1 MPQIAH
7 SLLALDI
14 SANFLGA
21 LPPVLAICENLEE
34 LNVASNPL
42 RVLPVFLADLSN
54 LCVLIA
60 DSTGITT
67 LPDALVDLEKLHT
80 ISVRRNKLHSL
91 PSWLCLLPALQTLCV
106 DGNPFQGPWKALVDP
121 LLARVP
127 ATPAYPPSSPIMP
140 AALSPNTD
148 TEAEN
153 DTDATDDGDFSDN
166 EAPHPEFID
175 SPHHEEDH
183 TIIPDRTPLMA
194 RSTTSP
200 FPSSTSRM
208 DQPRKLTRTRTTPN
222 RSYFDQNRANEPP
235 VPPMPSASELPR
247 RDEVRKM
254 KSAGDLRRAKS
265 GAASSEDVEDMPKGT
280 YGTKHP
286 TSLSSTNLLSMG
298 ENPSQ
303 TTLAS
308 MEPSFSSRFAALGPN
323 TPLSTGSRPAVVN
336 AARPQLSQSMWEKS
350 GPSAG
355 EPMSRSS
362 SFTPIPGT
370 PSHDNDR
377 RRPPTREKNSRWG
390 FLKKMSMGKMKPDAP
405 HTSPSGSPSS
415 SRIAPSMRPHT
426 SAGIPSGQFG
436 SVTARGSRV
445 PQTETRVIPTIA
457 AAPEPPKDPPLKAP
471 SSSYP
476 SLSPTLGP
484 PSPSLLAP
492 PSTLPRT
499 KRRSFLPIDAPGGM
513 SLTIPENS
521 PFVSGLAVSSETDES
536 ETRTTGLPSPTL
548 SQEYIRREEDR
559 AREAYMRA
567 LRSVMA
573 YLRDMNDLSV
583 GQPGAPLSMYGHPD
597 EQPGGARSRR
607 PTVVERDGNTSSG
620 GFDTPPHLRP
630 ADSLSGTRS
639 GTSSATLS
647 MATTDSAGSS
657 EERKFKDSKE
667 TRSHAVQEIIK

>member
-1 MPQIAH
+1 M
-7 SLLALDI
+7 
-14 SANFLGA
+14 
-21 LPPVLAICENLEE
+21 
-34 LNVASNPL
+34 
-42 RVLPVFLADLSN
+42 
-54 LCVLIA
+54 
-60 DSTGITT
+60 
-67 LPDALVDLEKLHT
+67 
-80 ISVRRNKLHSL
+80 
-91 PSWLCLLPALQTLCV
+91 
-106 DGNPFQGPWKALVDP
+106 DP

-127 ATPAYPPSSPIMP
+127 ATPAYPPSTPIMP

-148 TEAEN
+148 TEGEN
-153 DTDATDDGDFSDN
+153 ETDATDDGDFSDN
-166 EAPHPEFID
+166 EVSHPEFVD
-175 SPHHEEDH
+175 SPRHEEDH
-183 TIIPDRTPLMA
+183 TIMADRAPLMA

-200 FPSSTSRM
+200 FPSSASRT

-222 RSYFDQNRANEPP
+222 RTYFDQSRANEPP
-235 VPPMPSASELPR
+235 VPPIPSPSELPR

-265 GAASSEDVEDMPKGT
+265 GATSSEDVEDMPKGSFV
-280 YGTKHP
+280 TKHP

-298 ENPSQ
+298 DNPSQ

-308 MEPSFSSRFAALGPN
+308 MEPSLSSRFATLGPN
-323 TPLSTGSRPAVVN
+323 TPLSTGSRPAAVN
-336 AARPQLSQSMWEKS
+336 ASRSQLSQSMWEKT
-350 GPSAG
+350 GQPPP
-355 EPMSRSS
+355 EPISRSS

-370 PSHDNDR
+370 PSRDTDR
-377 RRPPTREKNSRWG
+377 RRPPIREKNSRWG
-390 FLKKMSMGKMKPDAP
+390 FLKKMSMGKMKPDGP
-405 HTSPSGSPSS
+405 NTSPSGSPSS
-415 SRIAPSMRPHT
+415 SRITRPHT
-426 SAGIPSGQFG
+426 SAGIPSGHFG
-436 SVTARGSRV
+436 SVTARSSRV
-445 PQTETRVIPTIA
+445 PQTETRIIPTIA
-457 AAPEPPKDPPLKAP
+457 TAPEPPKDPPVKVP
-471 SSSYP
+471 PSSYP
-476 SLSPTLGP
+476 SLSPTIGP

-492 PSTLPRT
+492 PSPSTLPRT

-513 SLTIPENS
+513 ALSIPENS
-521 PFVSGLAVSSETDES
+521 PFVSGVAVSGEPDDSETK
-536 ETRTTGLPSPTL
+536 TTGLPSPTF

-597 EQPGGARSRR
+597 EQPGAARSRR
-607 PTVVERDGNTSSG
+607 PTVVERDGNTSSSG
-620 GFDTPPHLRP
+620 LDAPPHLRP